1 MPEAEIDKEAVPLS
15 IGSSRCLL
23 LMTYQRK
30 ETAMTVDRIA
40 QKRSSIKPDTLV
52 VGIDLA
58 KHTHVAR
65 ARFSDG
71 SYTRPVKVP
80 NNRAGFLAL
89 SEQIGAWKARPD
101 SAVIVGVESTG
112 SYGVNLVR
120 WLAEYGCRVVLVP
133 SLHVCREKELLD
145 NGRGTSDDKDA
156 LIIADL
162 IARGQY
168 LGFVTLSDACLEL
181 RPLVSLRTRLVREQT
196 GWLNAL
202 HQTMDVL
209 FPEFETVFAGL
220 SRPNVRVV
228 LGRFGTV
235 AAARAHSPTEMRRLL
250 ARDGAVRLSMA
261 KLRRLKAAAAESIGP
276 LEVSASQE
284 RSLREMLETLS
295 TLEARIAGL
304 EAEIVRLLEQLP
316 ESEYLM
322 SVKGVGAMTAAVI
335 LAETGGLAQYSCA
348 SAVLKLAGLNLYQVS
363 SGQYQSG
370 RHISKRGRSQ
380 LRRALYMVAVQH
392 AKRGWPL
399 EPYYTALVA
408 RGKPKTVALTAV
420 CCRLV
425 RLLYALVRDGRCYRE
440 CPPEAGRPQA
450 A

>member
-1 MPEAEIDKEAVPLS
+1 
-15 IGSSRCLL
+15 
-23 LMTYQRK
+23 
-30 ETAMTVDRIA
+30 MTVDSVAR
-40 QKRSSIKPDTLV
+40 KRSVIKPDTLV
-52 VGIDLA
+52 IGIDLA
-58 KHTHVAR
+58 RHTHVAR
-65 ARFSDG
+65 ARFYDG
-71 SYTRPVKVP
+71 SYTQAVKVP

-89 SEQIGAWKARPD
+89 GEQIGTWKPRPD

-120 WLAEYGCRVVLVP
+120 WLSEYGCRVVLVP

-162 IARGQY
+162 VARGQY
-168 LGFVTLSDACLEL
+168 LGFVALSGACLEL
-181 RPLVSLRTRLVREQT
+181 RPLVSLRARLVREQT

-209 FPEFETVFAGL
+209 FPEFEKVFADL
-220 SRPNVRVV
+220 IRPSARLV

-235 AAARAHSPTEMRRLL
+235 SAARAHSPTAMRRLL
-250 ARDGAVRLSMA
+250 SRDGAARLSLA
-261 KLRRLKAAAAESIGP
+261 KLKRLRAAADESVGP
-276 LEVSASQE
+276 LAVNAGQE
-284 RSLREMLETLS
+284 RSLREMLDTLA
-295 TLEARIAGL
+295 TLDGRIAGL

-316 ESEYLM
+316 EAEYLM

-348 SAVLKLAGLNLYQVS
+348 SAVQKLAGLDLYQNS

-399 EPYYTALVA
+399 EPYYAALVA

-425 RLLYALVRDGRCYRE
+425 RVLYALVRDGRRYSE
-440 CPPEAGRPQA
+440 CPPKADRAQA

>member
-1 MPEAEIDKEAVPLS
+1 
-15 IGSSRCLL
+15 
-23 LMTYQRK
+23 
-30 ETAMTVDRIA
+30 MTVDSVAR
-40 QKRSSIKPDTLV
+40 KRSVIKPDTLV
-52 VGIDLA
+52 IGIDLA

-65 ARFSDG
+65 ARFYDG

-80 NNRAGFLAL
+80 NTRAGFLAL
-89 SEQIGAWKARPD
+89 IEQISAWKPRPD

-120 WLAEYGCRVVLVP
+120 WLSEYGCRVVLVP

-145 NGRGTSDDKDA
+145 NGRGTNDDKDA

-162 IARGQY
+162 VGRGQY
-168 LGFVTLSDACLEL
+168 LGFVALSGACIEL
-181 RPLVSLRTRLVREQT
+181 RPLVSLRARLVREQT

-202 HQTMDVL
+202 HQTVDVL
-209 FPEFETVFAGL
+209 FPEFETIFADL
-220 SRPNVRVV
+220 SRPTARLV

-235 AAARAHSPTEMRRLL
+235 AAAQAHSPTEMRRLL
-250 ARDGAVRLSMA
+250 TRDGAARVSLA
-261 KLRRLKAAAAESIGP
+261 KLKRLQAAVAESIGP
-276 LEVSASQE
+276 LEVSAGQE
-284 RSLREMLETLS
+284 RSRREMLETLAM
-295 TLEARIAGL
+295 LDERIAGL
-304 EAEIVRLLEQLP
+304 QAEIIRLLAQLP
-316 ESEYLM
+316 EAEFLM

-348 SAVLKLAGLNLYQVS
+348 AAVLKLAGLNLYQNS

-370 RHISKRGRSQ
+370 RRISKRGRSQ

-399 EPYYTALVA
+399 QPYYAALVA
-408 RGKPKTVALTAV
+408 RGKPKNVALTAV

-425 RLLYALVRDGRCYRE
+425 RLLYALVRDGRCYSE
-440 CPPEAGRPQA
+440 CPPEAGRLA
-450 A
+450 AA

>member
-1 MPEAEIDKEAVPLS
+1 
-15 IGSSRCLL
+15 
-23 LMTYQRK
+23 
-30 ETAMTVDRIA
+30 MTVDSVAR
-40 QKRSSIKPDTLV
+40 KRSVIKPDTLV
-52 VGIDLA
+52 IGIDLA

-65 ARFSDG
+65 ARFYDG

-80 NNRAGFLAL
+80 NTRAGFLAL
-89 SEQIGAWKARPD
+89 SEQIGDWKARPD

-120 WLAEYGCRVVLVP
+120 WLSEYGCRVVLVP

-145 NGRGTSDDKDA
+145 NGRGTNDDKDA

-162 IARGQY
+162 VGRGQY
-168 LGFVTLSDACLEL
+168 LGFVALSGACIEL
-181 RPLVSLRTRLVREQT
+181 RPLVSLRARLVREQT

-202 HQTMDVL
+202 HQTVDVL
-209 FPEFETVFAGL
+209 FPEFETIFADL
-220 SRPNVRVV
+220 SRPTARLV

-235 AAARAHSPTEMRRLL
+235 AAAQAHSPTEMRRLL
-250 ARDGAVRLSMA
+250 TRDGAARVSLA
-261 KLRRLKAAAAESIGP
+261 KLKRLQAAVAESIGP
-276 LEVSASQE
+276 LEVSAGQE
-284 RSLREMLETLS
+284 RSRREMLETLAM
-295 TLEARIAGL
+295 LDERIAGL
-304 EAEIVRLLEQLP
+304 QAEIIRLLAQLP
-316 ESEYLM
+316 EAEFLM

-348 SAVLKLAGLNLYQVS
+348 AAVLKLAGLNLYQNS

-370 RHISKRGRSQ
+370 RRISKRGRSQ

-399 EPYYTALVA
+399 QPYYAALVA
-408 RGKPKTVALTAV
+408 RGKPKNVALTAV

-425 RLLYALVRDGRCYRE
+425 RLLYALVRDGRCYSE
-440 CPPEAGRPQA
+440 CPPEAGRLA
-450 A
+450 AA

>member
-1 MPEAEIDKEAVPLS
+1 
-15 IGSSRCLL
+15 
-23 LMTYQRK
+23 
-30 ETAMTVDRIA
+30 MTVDSVA
-40 QKRSSIKPDTLV
+40 QKRSVIKPDTLV
-52 VGIDLA
+52 IGIDLA

-65 ARFSDG
+65 ARFYDG

-80 NNRAGFLAL
+80 NTRAGFLAL

-112 SYGVNLVR
+112 SCGVNLVR
-120 WLAEYGCRVVLVP
+120 WLSEYGCRVVLVP

-145 NGRGTSDDKDA
+145 NGRGTSDNKDA

-162 IARGQY
+162 VARGQY
-168 LGFVTLSDACLEL
+168 LGFVTLSGACIEL
-181 RPLVSLRTRLVREQT
+181 RPLVGLRARLVREQT

-209 FPEFETVFAGL
+209 FPEFETVFADL
-220 SRPNVRVV
+220 KRPNVRLV
-228 LGRFGTV
+228 LGRFDTV
-235 AAARAHSPTEMRRLL
+235 AAAQAHSPTAMRRLL
-250 ARDGAVRLSMA
+250 VRDGAARVSLA
-261 KLRRLKAAAAESIGP
+261 KLKRLQAAAAESIGP

-284 RSLREMLETLS
+284 RSLREMLDTLA
-295 TLEARIAGL
+295 TLDERIAGL

-316 ESEYLM
+316 EAEYLM
-322 SVKGVGAMTAAVI
+322 SVKGIGAMTAAVI

-348 SAVLKLAGLNLYQVS
+348 RAVLKLAGLNLYQNS
-363 SGQYQSG
+363 SGQYQSN

-380 LRRALYMVAVQH
+380 LRRALHMVAVQH

-399 EPYYTALVA
+399 QPYYAALVA

-420 CCRLV
+420 SCRLV
-425 RLLYALVRDGRCYRE
+425 RLLYALVRDGRCYSE
-440 CPPEAGRPQA
+440 CPPEAGHPQA
-450 A
+450 D

>member
-1 MPEAEIDKEAVPLS
+1 
-15 IGSSRCLL
+15 
-23 LMTYQRK
+23 
-30 ETAMTVDRIA
+30 MTVDSVAR
-40 QKRSSIKPDTLV
+40 KRAIIKPDTLV
-52 VGIDLA
+52 IGIDLA

-65 ARFSDG
+65 ARFYDG
-71 SYTRPVKVP
+71 SYTRPMKVP
-80 NNRAGFLAL
+80 NTRAGFLAL
-89 SEQIGAWKARPD
+89 SEQIGAWKPRPD
-101 SAVIVGVESTG
+101 SAVFVGVESTG

-120 WLAEYGCRVVLVP
+120 WLSEYGCRVVLVP

-145 NGRGTSDDKDA
+145 NGRGTSDEKDA

-162 IARGQY
+162 VARGQY
-168 LGFVTLSDACLEL
+168 LGFVELSGACLEL
-181 RPLVSLRTRLVREQT
+181 RPLVSLRARLVKEQT

-209 FPEFETVFAGL
+209 FPEFETIFADL
-220 SRPNVRVV
+220 KPPSARLV

-235 AAARAHSPTEMRRLL
+235 STARAHSPAEMRRLL
-250 ARDGAVRLSMA
+250 ARDGAVRLSLA
-261 KLRRLKAAAAESIGP
+261 KLKRLKAAADESIGP
-276 LEVSASQE
+276 LAVSAGQA
-284 RSLREMLETLS
+284 RSLHEILDTLA
-295 TLEARIAGL
+295 TIEERIASL

-316 ESEYLM
+316 EAAYLM

-348 SAVLKLAGLNLYQVS
+348 RAVLKLAGLNLYQNS

-370 RHISKRGRSQ
+370 RRISKRGRSQ

-399 EPYYTALVA
+399 QPYYAALVE
-408 RGKPKTVALTAV
+408 RGKPKTVALTAL

-425 RLLYALVRDGRCYRE
+425 RLLYALVRDGRCYSE
-440 CPPEAGRPQA
+440 CPPEAGCLQA

>member
-1 MPEAEIDKEAVPLS
+1 
-15 IGSSRCLL
+15 
-23 LMTYQRK
+23 
-30 ETAMTVDRIA
+30 MTVDSVVK
-40 QKRSSIKPDTLV
+40 KRSVIKPDTLV

-65 ARFSDG
+65 ARFYDG
-71 SYTRPVKVP
+71 SYTRPMKVP
-80 NNRAGFLAL
+80 NTRAGFLAL
-89 SEQIGAWKARPD
+89 AEQIGAWKARPD

-120 WLAEYGCRVVLVP
+120 WLSECGCRVVLVP

-145 NGRGTSDDKDA
+145 NSRGTSDDKDA

-162 IARGQY
+162 VARGQY
-168 LGFVTLSDACLEL
+168 LGFVALSGACLEL
-181 RPLVSLRTRLVREQT
+181 RPLVNLRARLVKEQT

-209 FPEFETVFAGL
+209 FPELEKVFADL
-220 SRPNVRVV
+220 SRPSARLV

-235 AAARAHSPTEMRRLL
+235 AAARTHSPAEMRRLL
-250 ARDGAVRLSMA
+250 ARDGARVSVA
-261 KLRRLKAAAAESIGP
+261 KLKRLKAVADESIGP
-276 LEVSASQE
+276 LEVGAGQE
-284 RSLREMLETLS
+284 RSLREMLETLA
-295 TLEARIAGL
+295 TLDERIAGL
-304 EAEIVRLLEQLP
+304 EAEIMRLLEQLP
-316 ESEYLM
+316 EAEYLM
-322 SVKGVGAMTAAVI
+322 SEKGIGAMTAAVI

-348 SAVLKLAGLNLYQVS
+348 RAVLKLAGLNLYQNS

-399 EPYYTALVA
+399 YPYYAALVA

-425 RLLYALVRDGRCYRE
+425 RLLYALARDERCYSE
-440 CPPEAGRPQA
+440 CPPEAVRPQA

>member
-1 MPEAEIDKEAVPLS
+1 MP
-15 IGSSRCLL
+15 
-23 LMTYQRK
+23 
-30 ETAMTVDRIA
+30 VDSVAR
-40 QKRSSIKPDTLV
+40 KRSVIKPDTLV
-52 VGIDLA
+52 IGIDLA

-65 ARFSDG
+65 ARFGDG

-80 NNRAGFLAL
+80 NTRAGFLAL
-89 SEQIGAWKARPD
+89 SEQIDAWKVRPD

-120 WLAEYGCRVVLVP
+120 WLSEHGCRVVLVP

-162 IARGQY
+162 VARGQY
-168 LGFVTLSDACLEL
+168 LGFVALSGACLEL
-181 RPLVSLRTRLVREQT
+181 RPLVGLRARLVKEQT

-202 HQTMDVL
+202 HQAVDVL
-209 FPEFETVFAGL
+209 FPEFERVFVDW
-220 SRPNVRVV
+220 SRPNVRLV

-235 AAARAHSPTEMRRLL
+235 AAAREHSPSEMRRLL
-250 ARDGAVRLSMA
+250 ARDGARVSLA
-261 KLRRLKAAAAESIGP
+261 KLKRLKAAAAESIGP
-276 LEVSASQE
+276 LEVGAGQE
-284 RSLREMLETLS
+284 RSLHEILENLA
-295 TLEARIAGL
+295 TLEARIAGI

-316 ESEYLM
+316 EAEYLM

-335 LAETGGLAQYSCA
+335 LSETGGLAQYSCA
-348 SAVLKLAGLNLYQVS
+348 AAVLKLAGLNLYQNS
-363 SGQYQSG
+363 SGQYKSG
-370 RHISKRGRSQ
+370 RRISKRGRSQ

-392 AKRGWPL
+392 ARRGWPL
-399 EPYYTALVA
+399 RPYYAALVE
-408 RGKPKTVALTAV
+408 RGKPKNVALTAV

-425 RLLYALVRDGRCYRE
+425 RLLYALARDGRCYSER
-440 CPPEAGRPQA
+440 PPEAGYPQA

>member
-1 MPEAEIDKEAVPLS
+1 
-15 IGSSRCLL
+15 
-23 LMTYQRK
+23 
-30 ETAMTVDRIA
+30 MTVDSVAR
-40 QKRSSIKPDTLV
+40 KRSVIKPDTLV
-52 VGIDLA
+52 IGIDLA

-65 ARFSDG
+65 ARFYDG

-80 NNRAGFLAL
+80 NTRAGFLAL
-89 SEQIGAWKARPD
+89 TEQIGDWKARPD
-101 SAVIVGVESTG
+101 SSVIVGVESTG

-120 WLAEYGCRVVLVP
+120 WLSECGCRVVLVP

-162 IARGQY
+162 VARGQY
-168 LGFVTLSDACLEL
+168 LGFVALSGACLEL
-181 RPLVSLRTRLVREQT
+181 RPLVSLRARLVREQT

-209 FPEFETVFAGL
+209 FPEFETVFADL
-220 SRPNVRVV
+220 SRPNARLV

-235 AAARAHSPTEMRRLL
+235 AAARAHSPTVMRRLL
-250 ARDGAVRLSMA
+250 ARDGARVSVA
-261 KLRRLKAAAAESIGP
+261 KLKRLKAAADESIGP
-276 LEVSASQE
+276 LEVGAGQK
-284 RSLREMLETLS
+284 RSLREMLETLA
-295 TLEARIAGL
+295 TLDERIAGL
-304 EAEIVRLLEQLP
+304 EAEIMRLLKQLP
-316 ESEYLM
+316 EAEYLM
-322 SVKGVGAMTAAVI
+322 SMKGVGTMTTAVI
-335 LAETGGLAQYSCA
+335 LSETGGLAQYSCA
-348 SAVLKLAGLNLYQVS
+348 RAVLKLAGLNLYQNS

-399 EPYYTALVA
+399 YPYYAALVE

-425 RLLYALVRDGRCYRE
+425 RLLYALVRDERCFSER
-440 CPPEAGRPQA
+440 PPDAGYPQA

>member
-1 MPEAEIDKEAVPLS
+1 
-15 IGSSRCLL
+15 
-23 LMTYQRK
+23 
-30 ETAMTVDRIA
+30 MTVDSVA
-40 QKRSSIKPDTLV
+40 QKRSMIKLDTLV
-52 VGIDLA
+52 IGIDLA

-80 NNRAGFLAL
+80 NTRDGFLAL
-89 SEQIGAWKARPD
+89 TEQIGAWKLRSD
-101 SAVIVGVESTG
+101 SSVIVGVESTG
-112 SYGVNLVR
+112 SYGINLVR
-120 WLAEYGCRVVLVP
+120 WLSEYGCRVVLVP

-162 IARGQY
+162 VARGQY
-168 LGFVTLSDACLEL
+168 LGFVALSGICIEL
-181 RPLVSLRTRLVREQT
+181 RPLVNLRARLVREQT

-209 FPEFETVFAGL
+209 FPEFETVFADLG
-220 SRPNVRVV
+220 RPSARLV

-235 AAARAHSPTEMRRLL
+235 AAARAHSPTAMRRLL
-250 ARDGAVRLSMA
+250 ARDGAVRLSLA
-261 KLRRLKAAAAESIGP
+261 KLKRLKAAADESIGP
-276 LEVSASQE
+276 PAVSAGQE
-284 RSLREMLETLS
+284 RSLREMLKTMATIE
-295 TLEARIAGL
+295 ERIAGL
-304 EAEIVRLLEQLP
+304 EAEIVRLLAQLP
-316 ESEYLM
+316 EAEYLM

-348 SAVLKLAGLNLYQVS
+348 AAVLKLAGLNLYQNS

-370 RHISKRGRSQ
+370 RRISKRGRSQ

-392 AKRGWPL
+392 ARRGWPL
-399 EPYYTALVA
+399 EPYYAALVA

-425 RLLYALVRDGRCYRE
+425 RLLFALVRDGRCYSV
-440 CPPEAGRPQA
+440 CPPEGAHPQA

>member
-1 MPEAEIDKEAVPLS
+1 
-15 IGSSRCLL
+15 
-23 LMTYQRK
+23 
-30 ETAMTVDRIA
+30 MTVDSVVK
-40 QKRSSIKPDTLV
+40 KRSVIKPDTLV
-52 VGIDLA
+52 IGIDLA

-65 ARFSDG
+65 ARFYDG

-80 NNRAGFLAL
+80 NTRAGFLAL
-89 SEQIGAWKARPD
+89 TEQIGAWKARPD

-120 WLAEYGCRVVLVP
+120 WLSEYGCRVVLVP

-145 NGRGTSDDKDA
+145 NGRGTSDNKDA

-162 IARGQY
+162 VARGQY
-168 LGFVTLSDACLEL
+168 LGFVALSGACLEL
-181 RPLVSLRTRLVREQT
+181 RPLVNLRARLVREQT

-209 FPEFETVFAGL
+209 FPEFEKVFADL
-220 SRPNVRVV
+220 SRPSARLV

-235 AAARAHSPTEMRRLL
+235 AAARTHSPAEMRRLL
-250 ARDGAVRLSMA
+250 ARDGARVSVA
-261 KLRRLKAAAAESIGP
+261 KLERLQAVAAESIGP
-276 LEVSASQE
+276 LEVGAGQE
-284 RSLREMLETLS
+284 RSLREMLETLA
-295 TLEARIAGL
+295 TLDERIAGL
-304 EAEIVRLLEQLP
+304 EAEIMRLLEQLP
-316 ESEYLM
+316 EAEYLM
-322 SVKGVGAMTAAVI
+322 SPKGVGAMTAAVI

-348 SAVLKLAGLNLYQVS
+348 RAVLKLAGLNLYQNS

-399 EPYYTALVA
+399 YPYYAALVA
-408 RGKPKTVALTAV
+408 RGKPKTLALTAV

-425 RLLYALVRDGRCYRE
+425 RLLYALVRDGRCYSE
-440 CPPEAGRPQA
+440 CPPEAVRPQA